1 MRVCILIVSIM
12 IEWHVVP
19 REQKLVSAD
28 EEEEHA
34 KYALNQVQ
42 RGSMTTL
49 PRMRSVSVASVS
61 QEDLPDHG
69 DDAVH
74 EAALDVCLV
83 RQILLEREERKNEKD
98 MEQE

>member
-1 MRVCILIVSIM
+1 M
-12 IEWHVVP
+12 
-19 REQKLVSAD
+19 
-28 EEEEHA
+28 
-34 KYALNQVQ
+34 
-42 RGSMTTL
+42 
-49 PRMRSVSVASVS
+49 SVALLS

-69 DDAVH
+69 D